1 MTPELWQNM
10 MKLGWWGERFE
21 GNLTPGDLLR
31 LGTHRHIQFE
41 GRIRANKSANKL
53 YTFADQ

>member
-1 MTPELWQNM
+1 M